1 MFDRRWKFPESFD
14 VGDVLMPIGEP
25 VVVPAV
31 TCTAS
36 GGEQLLIGL
45 RARRYVAWSGGEPVD
60 GFHIYIVDEGT
71 LCPWKGN
78 TMCLR
83 RHTIRDAAVAALSA
97 SGGVSDV

>member
-1 MFDRRWKFPESFD
+1 MQHDDCDHDHHPFDAFFLIAFTSAPWID
-14 VGDVLMPIGEP
+14 LAAAGEG
-25 VVVPAV
+25 V
-31 TCTAS
+31 
-36 GGEQLLIGL
+36 EL
-45 RARRYVAWSGGEPVD
+45 D
-60 GFHIYIVDEGT
+60 DT